1 MLPFRKTAVAAA
13 IGAGLL
19 ALSPTVSAQQAQTTD
34 EALMRLIQQ
43 QNAQIEALQK
53 RLDALET
60 QPASAN
66 TAPAAAG
73 TASTDTVDEES
84 DLLDE
89 LQGKLASSGTAA
101 NAPNWRRG
109 APQFRSADGFFS
121 FRPRGRIVADYSYT
135 DGSSY
140 DARNIA
146 GTEMRA
152 MRLGAEGNFGDFG
165 YKVDVDFADQ
175 ATSVKD
181 AWISYDWRMLGL
193 PTELYVGNK
202 LKDRGIDA
210 SGTLA
215 RNPFMERNSVAAIGA
230 PVNSYYG
237 VGTFLKVFGPS
248 WHLGMSISGDD
259 LDSLDNSGNNSAGT
273 SSDSIAYGIRGH
285 WNPLKWGQGFVH
297 VGSWYFYEELG
308 KDVLSINNV
317 PRIAQNFN
325 DNLRVSAS
333 SIANPTENESF
344 GFELGGVYR
353 NFWAFGEYGERRIG
367 VRDADRIDRDAH
379 AVSAGWMITGE
390 KPGFSTRSGL
400 WAGTR
405 VLRPVSS
412 GGWGAFELAAR
423 YDVFDYRDAER
434 GGYGE
439 RGTYGLNWYMNDWT
453 RLTLNYV
460 DWTTKNKVGS
470 FQGPDS
476 GQSIGVRAQVVF

>member
-1 MLPFRKTAVAAA
+1 MLPFRKTAVAAVL
-13 IGAGLL
+13 GAGLL
-19 ALSPTVSAQQAQTTD
+19 ALSPTLSAQGSESQN

-43 QNAQIEALQK
+43 QNAQIEALKQ
-53 RLDALET
+53 RLEALET
-60 QPASAN
+60 QRSA
-66 TAPAAAG
+66 TAPSATETDSAVAATSG
-73 TASTDTVDEES
+73 DEES

-89 LQGKLASSGTAA
+89 LQSQLAESGAAA

-121 FRPRGRIVADYSYT
+121 FRPRGRVVADWSST
-135 DGSSY
+135 DGSAY
-140 DARNIA
+140 DARNIS

-152 MRLGAEGNFGDFG
+152 MRLGAEGNFGSFG
-165 YKVDVDFADQ
+165 YKLDVDFADQ

-181 AWISYDWRMLGL
+181 AWISYEWRMLGL

-215 RNPFMERNSVAAIGA
+215 RNPFMERNAVASIGA

-248 WHLGMSISGDD
+248 WHLGLSVSGDD
-259 LDSLDNSGNNSAGT
+259 LDNAGAE
-273 SSDSIAYGIRGH
+273 SDSIAYGIRGH

-297 VGSWYFYEELG
+297 LGSWYFYEELG
-308 KDVLSINNV
+308 DEVVSINNV

-333 SIANPTENESF
+333 SIANPTKNESF

-353 NFWAFGEYGERRIG
+353 SFWAFAEYGERRIG

-405 VLRPVSS
+405 VLRPF
-412 GGWGAFELAAR
+412 GRGAGWGAFEVVAR
-423 YDVFDYRDAER
+423 YDVFDFREAER
-434 GGYGE
+434 GGFGE
-439 RGTYGLNWYMNDWT
+439 RGTYGLNWYLNDWT

-460 DWTTKNKVGS
+460 DWTTNNKVGN